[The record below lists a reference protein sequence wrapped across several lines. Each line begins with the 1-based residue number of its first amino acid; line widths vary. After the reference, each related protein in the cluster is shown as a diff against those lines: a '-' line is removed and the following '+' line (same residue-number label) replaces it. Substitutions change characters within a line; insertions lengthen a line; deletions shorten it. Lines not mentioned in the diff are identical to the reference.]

1 MSDFTIYGIP
11 GSPYV
16 RAALLGFEE
25 KGVPYR
31 LSALALGE
39 QKSPAHLARHA
50 FGRIPAMD
58 HGDFRL
64 YETQAI
70 LRYLDRLFAAPP
82 LVPDDPQ
89 REARMNQIAGIT
101 DWYVMSDVSAVITFG
116 RLIAPR
122 FGLPVDEAKI
132 VASMPRAAVC
142 VDEIARLL
150 GEQPFMAGDAVS
162 IADLMMAPHLVMF
175 GETTEGKSMFAR
187 HPSLTAWV
195 ERMNSRPS
203 MVNTTRERLAS
214 LQRAA

>member
-31 LSALALGE
+31 LAPLAFGE
-39 QKSPAHLARHA
+39 QKSPAHLARQP

-70 LRYLDRLFAAPP
+70 LRYLDRLFATPP
-82 LVPDDPQ
+82 LVPTDAQ
-89 REARMNQIAGIT
+89 REARMNQVMGIT
-101 DWYVMSDVSAVITFG
+101 DWYVMPDVSAGICFG

-122 FGLPVDEAKI
+122 FGWPVDEARI
-132 VASMPRAAVC
+132 AASVPRASVC
-142 VDEIARLL
+142 IDEIGRLL
-150 GEQPFMAGDAVS
+150 GEQAFMAGDAVS
-162 IADLMMAPHLVMF
+162 LADLMLAPHLALFSETDEAKPMF
-175 GETTEGKSMFAR
+175 GRNPNLVE
-187 HPSLTAWV
+187 WV
-195 ERMNSRPS
+195 QRMNARPS
-203 MVNTTRERLAS
+203 MASTTWERLAS
-214 LQRAA
+214 LQHAA